1 MDKLY
6 TTDLKYL
13 IPLLGVLIGWLLT
26 SLSGFLK
33 GITEKQKILAKALTQ
48 LHFIYLEQVKVL
60 NHFEWLKDTYGI
72 GPEYEKMRFRAME
85 RYVLNNDN
93 LKVSLDIANE
103 VSAVYPL
110 TAMNLKGLI
119 ENYAFSQKM
128 QFSSSSH
135 DRELYLKLLSMFEVA
150 FELEHKLLRKIIFK
164 LAFGHSI
171 TTWFQMKWKY
181 YKMDK
186 RLKAA
191 DISKVLGVEE
201 DMNRIFAKADEKK
214 EREDSPK

>member
-13 IPLLGVLIGWLLT
+13 IPLIGVLIGWLLT
-26 SLSGFLK
+26 SFTGLLK

-48 LHFIYLEQVKVL
+48 LHFLYREQVKVL
-60 NHFEWLKDTYGI
+60 DHFEWLKDTYGI
-72 GPEYEKMRFRAME
+72 SPEYEKMRLRAME

-93 LKVSLDIANE
+93 LKISLDIASE

-128 QFSSSSH
+128 HFFSSSQ
-135 DRELYLKLLSMFEVA
+135 DEELYLKLLSMFEVA
-150 FELEHKLLRKIIFK
+150 FELEHKQLRKIIFK

-171 TTWFQMKWKY
+171 VNE
-181 YKMDK
+181 
-186 RLKAA
+186 A
-191 DISKVLGVEE
+191 V
-201 DMNRIFAKADEKK
+201 
-214 EREDSPK
+214 